1 MLCLNLEST
10 DPCFNLAVEE
20 YLLRNRKEDY
30 LILGVNTPSVI
41 IGKHQVAHREADT
54 RFVSENGIPVIR
66 RISGGGTV
74 YHDTGNLNFSF
85 ISQSTAGRQV
95 DFRKYTLPVAEFLA
109 SAGVMA
115 DFEGKNDLKVNGLKI
130 SGNAEHVYRERV
142 LHHGTLLFDTRLDDL
157 KGSLRSD
164 TSRYSTRAVES
175 NPSSVMNLKDVMNG
189 IEDIGVLKSRML
201 TYFIG
206 QKENRSIELTPEEI
220 EAIGSLA
227 ESKYRTWEWNFAYG
241 PEYHF
246 SNRFEISG
254 INYSCRIFVRDGIIW
269 ECGIEGSDEM
279 AVAAKNLIGCRHMPE
294 DILRVL
300 KEGNILISESDVYK
314 FF

>member
-1 MLCLNLEST
+1 MFCINLPSN
-10 DPCFNLAVEE
+10 DPFFNLAVEE
-20 YLLRNRKEDY
+20 YLLRNSKEDY
-30 LILGVNTPSVI
+30 LIIGINTPSVI

-66 RISGGGTV
+66 RITGGGTV
-74 YHDTGNLNFSF
+74 YHDPGNLNFSF
-85 ISQSTAGRQV
+85 ISQSTAGKQV

-109 SAGVMA
+109 SEGIKA
-115 DFEGKNDLKVNGLKI
+115 DFEGRSDLKVNGLKI

-157 KGSLRSD
+157 KGSLRND

-175 NPSSVMNLKDVMNG
+175 NPSYVMNLKDVMNH
-189 IEDIGVLKSRML
+189 IEDIEVLKSRML

-206 QKENRSIELTPEEI
+206 QTENRSIELTPEEI
-220 EAIGSLA
+220 KAIGSLA
-227 ESKYRTWEWNFAYG
+227 ESKYRTWEWVFAYG

-246 SNRFEISG
+246 SNRFGING

-269 ECGIEGSDEM
+269 ESGIEGSDEM

-300 KEGNILISESDVYK
+300 KEGNILISESDVYN

>member
-1 MLCLNLEST
+1 MFCINLPSN
-10 DPCFNLAVEE
+10 DPFFNLAVEE
-20 YLLRNRKEDY
+20 YLLRNSKEDY
-30 LILGVNTPSVI
+30 LIIGINTPSVI

-66 RISGGGTV
+66 RITGGGTV
-74 YHDTGNLNFSF
+74 YHDPGNLNFSF
-85 ISQSTAGRQV
+85 ISQSTAGKQV

-109 SAGVMA
+109 SEGIKA
-115 DFEGKNDLKVNGLKI
+115 DFEGRSDLKVNGLKI
-130 SGNAEHVYRERV
+130 SGNAEHVYHERV
-142 LHHGTLLFDTRLDDL
+142 LHHGTLLFDTQLDDL
-157 KGSLRSD
+157 KGSLRND

-175 NPSSVMNLKDVMNG
+175 NPSSVMNLKDVMNNV
-189 IEDIGVLKSRML
+189 EDIEVLKSRML

-206 QKENRSIELTPEEI
+206 QTENRSIELTPEEI
-220 EAIGSLA
+220 MAIGSLA

-246 SNRFEISG
+246 SNRFEING

-269 ECGIEGSDEM
+269 ESEVKGSDEM

-294 DILRVL
+294 DIHRVI
-300 KEGNILISESDVYK
+300 KEENILISESDVYK